1 LSTELNIKNNYH
13 MKKISK
19 DSEPKKTKKV
29 HYEPTE
35 EEIREKALEI
45 FYQRTDRGEE
55 GTALNDWLL
64 AEAWLKE

>member
-1 LSTELNIKNNYH
+1 MKNQ
-13 MKKISK
+13 KKESK
-19 DSEPKKTKKV
+19 PMKTKKI
-29 HYEPTE
+29 HNEPTE